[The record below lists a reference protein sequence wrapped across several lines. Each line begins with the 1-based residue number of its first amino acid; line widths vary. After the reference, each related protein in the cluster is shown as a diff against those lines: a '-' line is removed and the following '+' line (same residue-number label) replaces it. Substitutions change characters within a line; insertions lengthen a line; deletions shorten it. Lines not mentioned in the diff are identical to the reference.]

1 MICLNNR
8 FSIDYIFGS
17 ITAYCEST
25 IFHSIF
31 VKHKK
36 THLYSKNIKLYE
48 NFYSF
53 NQGNRSFGMS
63 YFQ

>member
-1 MICLNNR
+1 M
-8 FSIDYIFGS
+8 DYIFGS